1 MVKMMKSG
9 VHYSS
14 KTDNWATPQYV
25 VDFAARRFGFTI
37 GNFGGFDVDVC
48 ASDSNHKA
56 PEYYTADTD
65 GLQQVWR
72 GNVWLNPPYGRV
84 IGDWVKKAVESVN
97 EEEGDCESVTLL
109 IPARTETKWWH
120 TMIEHGAEVVFIK
133 GRLKFGDGKG
143 SAPFPSA
150 LVHLKQNGKDDVITT
165 YEAIL

>member
-1 MVKMMKSG
+1 MAEDMMKSG

-14 KTDNWATPQYV
+14 KTDDWATPHYV
-25 VDFAARRFGFTI
+25 VEFAARRFGLKWFE
-37 GNFGGFDVDVC
+37 VDVC
-48 ASDSNHKA
+48 ASQYNYVAS
-56 PEYYTADTD
+56 EYYTVEDD

-84 IGDWVKKAVESVN
+84 IGDWVNKAVESVN